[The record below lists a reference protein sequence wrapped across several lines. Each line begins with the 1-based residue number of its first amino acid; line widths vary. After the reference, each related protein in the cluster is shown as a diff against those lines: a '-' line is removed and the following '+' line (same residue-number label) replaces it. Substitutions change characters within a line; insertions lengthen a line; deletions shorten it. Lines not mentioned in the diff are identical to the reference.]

1 MNLDMVIRFGK
12 WKGKTVRWVMSNDR
26 RYFNWAQENVPDMF
40 KDPRSAAVRPS
51 SLDLPPRE
59 KETNVDPPAE
69 SDETGRA
76 WTNPRIF
83 YEIAQKYLKE
93 WGMD

>member
-1 MNLDMVIRFGK
+1 MVIRFGK

-40 KDPRSAAVRPS
+40 KDFKPTPKPS
-51 SLDLPPRE
+51 SLATPLGGNP
-59 KETNVDPPAE
+59 TNVNPPEE